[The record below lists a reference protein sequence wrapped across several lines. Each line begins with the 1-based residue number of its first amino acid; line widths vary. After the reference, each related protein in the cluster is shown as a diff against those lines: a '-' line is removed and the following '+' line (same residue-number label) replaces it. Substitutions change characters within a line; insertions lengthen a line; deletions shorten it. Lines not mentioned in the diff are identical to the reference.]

1 MVPDAPWVIDPAFL
15 EKYNIDYV
23 AHDDEPYLS
32 AGHDD
37 VYALV
42 KSLGLSHSPVS
53 FCGPSHMSPG
63 KFIPTRRTPGISTSS
78 ILERIVKGY
87 RNNDF
92 DKKLE
97 KMGCGELMAQ
107 GSHYVN
113 KVEQDDV
120 GQDEQR
126 SR

>member
-1 MVPDAPWVIDPAFL
+1 
-15 EKYNIDYV
+15 
-23 AHDDEPYLS
+23 
-32 AGHDD
+32 
-37 VYALV
+37 
-42 KSLGLSHSPVS
+42 
-53 FCGPSHMSPG
+53 MSPG

-97 KMGCGELMAQ
+97 KMGCAELMAQ
-107 GSHYVN
+107 GSRYDSN
-113 KVEQDDV
+113 VERDAP
-120 GQDEQR
+120 GRKEQR